1 MTKLRS
7 STLVLVFQPLVIC
20 SSLGQNPPEIEAVY
34 TTSKPTLDAVISPG
48 EWDAAS
54 VSVIEHVLRSG
65 ETSQPVPN
73 YQFRLL
79 WDDEALYML
88 FETNLT
94 NWPGGTSGFAGNNN
108 INFYLDPNNDNEE
121 NGGGENMFDGYH
133 PVLYPDTGKTSRFD
147 RSFDAGFRS
156 VFHEASINANFGG
169 SAWPASASD
178 EQGVAIDYVSEVGAN
193 GGILEI
199 CFPWQLFDSEAGTD
213 QEIFHPNP
221 PEVDEKWF
229 LNVCIISALGD
240 LPTWS
245 WTSSQVFAARPHGVV
260 TFVANPNRSS
270 INVSRDPGTDTLRIS
285 WESKGGNL
293 YNLRSEADLSNGEPL
308 DWPIFEGNQ
317 DIVAT
322 PPINTVAF
330 PLPAT
335 LNRFFVVEEFLA
347 PPVTIFL
354 ESFDDGPA
362 LPSGWTSGSNTPPDT
377 GTTSW
382 ELGNPA
388 GGALTGPPAAKSN
401 PNCVGTNISTD
412 YGINT
417 DIWLRSPGSI
427 DLTSASGATL
437 HFQQFRDIETAFDR
451 GSVRVLLASDETQQ
465 LGVDLINPT
474 DGTISDWEE
483 ISVEL
488 PPEAIGEIVK
498 LEFRFESDEVQSFAG
513 WYIDDVVVSIPAP

>member
-1 MTKLRS
+1 MTTLRS
-7 STLVLVFQPLVIC
+7 SALVLALLHLVTF
-20 SSLGQNPPEIEAVY
+20 SALGQNPPEIEAVF
-34 TTSKPTLDAVISPG
+34 TNSKPTLDAVIAPG
-48 EWDAAS
+48 EWDLAQP
-54 VSVIEHVLRSG
+54 SVIEHVLRSG
-65 ETSQPVPN
+65 ETSKPVPN

-79 WDDEALYML
+79 WDEDALYML

-94 NWPGGTSGFAGNNN
+94 NWPGGTGGFNANNN
-108 INFYLDPNNDNEE
+108 INFYLDPNNDDEE
-121 NGGGENMFDGYH
+121 NGAGGNMFDGYH
-133 PVLYPDTGKTSRFD
+133 PVLYPDTGKTSRFS
-147 RSFDAGFRS
+147 RPFDSGFRAL
-156 VFHEASINANFGG
+156 FHEASINANFGG
-169 SAWPASASD
+169 SPWPASSSE

-213 QEIFHPNP
+213 LEIFHPDP

-260 TFVANPNRSS
+260 TFIANPIRAP
-270 INVSRDPGTDTLRIS
+270 INVSHDPDSDTLRIS
-285 WESKGGNL
+285 WESKGGQL
-293 YNLRSEADLSNGEPL
+293 YNLRSEADPSMGEPI

-317 DIVAT
+317 DLVAT

-330 PLPAT
+330 PLPIT

-354 ESFDDGPA
+354 ESFDGGPT
-362 LPSGWTSGSNTPPDT
+362 LPTGWTSGTNTPPDT
-377 GTTSW
+377 GTTQW

-388 GGALTGPPAAKSN
+388 GGALTGPTAAKSR
-401 PNCVGTNISTD
+401 PNCIGTNISAD
-412 YGINT
+412 YGLST
-417 DIWLRSPGSI
+417 DIWLRSPGTI
-427 DLTSASGATL
+427 DLTAATGATL
-437 HFQQFRDIETAFDR
+437 HFQQFRDIEAAFDR

-474 DGTISDWEE
+474 DGTIFDWKE

-488 PPEAIGEIVK
+488 PPEALGEIIR
-498 LEFRFESDEVQSFAG
+498 LEFRFESDEVESFAG
-513 WYIDDVVVSIPAP
+513 WYIDDVVVTVPAP